1 MSYVR
6 KFPPEKLKK
15 YPHLMVGDVEIWE
28 RYLDAHAKEWD
39 SFEYDVRVGEGVQVG
54 SEQPEY
60 FKTMALALTEKRIDV
75 VGHRG
80 RQVWLIEVK
89 PSAMLGAVGQLI
101 SYQILYE
108 ERYPGAGPTSLMIVT
123 DRIGPDLENIC
134 KRFEITTVVA

>member
-39 SFEYDVRVGEGVQVG
+39 SFEYDVRVGEGIQVAA
-54 SEQPEY
+54 EQPEY
-60 FKTMALALTEKRIDV
+60 FKTMAAALSEKRIDV

-80 RQVWLIEVK
+80 RTVWIIEVK
-89 PSAMLGAVGQLI
+89 PAAMLSAVGQLV

-108 ERYPGAGPTSLMIVT
+108 ERFPEAGPTRLMIVT

-134 KRFEITTVVA
+134 RRFEITTVVA